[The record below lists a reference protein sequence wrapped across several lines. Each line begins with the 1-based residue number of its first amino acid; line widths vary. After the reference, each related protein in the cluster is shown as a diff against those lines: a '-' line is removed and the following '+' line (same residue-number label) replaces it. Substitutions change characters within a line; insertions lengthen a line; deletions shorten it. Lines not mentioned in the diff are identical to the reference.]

1 MNCYTMTT
9 EELKQLYFA
18 EFKFDTRLPE
28 LFELIPE
35 EKLRTWLINQLENY

>member
-1 MNCYTMTT
+1 MTT
-9 EELKQLYFA
+9 KELKQMYFV

-35 EKLRTWLINQLENY
+35 KQLREWLIDQLVNY